1 MLALYR
7 NRDCLERKQLQDMR
21 IEFEKEMNYNKKT
34 KQVVEENDN
43 NVKESRAK
51 FQKILDK
58 AYKSKKVKSKE
69 NVNDYK

>member
-1 MLALYR
+1 MSLR
-7 NRDCLERKQLQDMR
+7 RRWTN
-21 IEFEKEMNYNKKT
+21 NKKSR

-58 AYKSKKVKSKE
+58 AYKSKKGKSKE
-69 NVNDYK
+69 SANDDKQIFNRCNLNFSEEKI

>member
-1 MLALYR
+1 MSLR
-7 NRDCLERKQLQDMR
+7 RRWTN
-21 IEFEKEMNYNKKT
+21 NKKSR

-69 NVNDYK
+69 SVNDDK